1 MSSVASLENTP
12 DVYMC
17 RARLRSEEITMKRR
31 LLVVAFMAAVLTGA
45 SFTSVAARAPQKDE
59 AREQESRVR
68 MKDLPAA
75 VQQTVR
81 EQSKG
86 AVIRGLSREVENG
99 ETRYEVEMK
108 VNGRNRDVLI
118 DPTGAVVEIEEQV
131 KFASLP
137 AAVRTTIEQNAAGGK
152 VVSVES
158 ITKGGALVWYEAHVK
173 KAGKSQEIKV
183 NPEGQL
189 VKE

>member
-1 MSSVASLENTP
+1 
-12 DVYMC
+12 
-17 RARLRSEEITMKRR
+17 MKRR
-31 LLVVAFMAAVLTGA
+31 LLVVVFMVSVLTAGA
-45 SFTSVAARAPQKDE
+45 SLASVAARAPQKE
-59 AREQESRVR
+59 EGREQESRVR

-86 AVIRGLSREVENG
+86 AVIRGLSREIENG
-99 ETRYEVEMK
+99 ETRYEVELR
-108 VNGRNRDVLI
+108 VNGHNRDVLI
-118 DPTGAVVEIEEQV
+118 DPTGSVVEVEEQV
-131 KFASLP
+131 TLSSLP

-152 VVSVES
+152 LVSVES
-158 ITKGGALVWYEAHVK
+158 LTKGGSLVWYEAHVK

-183 NPEGQL
+183 NPAGQL

>member
-1 MSSVASLENTP
+1 ME
-12 DVYMC
+12 
-17 RARLRSEEITMKRR
+17 RR
-31 LLVVAFMAAVLTGA
+31 LLVVGFMAAVLTAGA
-45 SFTSVAARAPQKDE
+45 SFASVAARATQKQE
-59 AREQESRVR
+59 GREQESRVR

-99 ETRYEVEMK
+99 ETRYEVELK
-108 VNGRNRDVLI
+108 VNGHNRDVLI
-118 DPTGAVVEIEEQV
+118 DPTGAVVEVEEQV
-131 KFASLP
+131 TLSALP
-137 AAVRTTIEQNAAGGK
+137 AAVRTAIEQNASGGK
-152 VVSVES
+152 IVSVES
-158 ITKGGALVWYEAHVK
+158 ITKGGSLVWYEAHVK